1 MPPKRTASQVL
12 SDRNRKFGYQLTNW
26 LPLEET
32 IRHLEP
38 FFNNEAVIGID
49 YCVKQES
56 NTTNY
61 AIFTTGEFIGEDNCD
76 R

>member
-1 MPPKRTASQVL
+1 MSPKRTASQVL

-32 IRHLEP
+32 IKHCEP
-38 FFNNEAVIGID
+38 FVINEKEIGID
-49 YCVKQES
+49 YCIKQDGITAS
-56 NTTNY
+56 Y

-76 R
+76 E